1 MTKVRILDRK
11 QIHYGE
17 ISIRRDDFFLNG
29 KTISKVIVEHS
40 PSVGLIP
47 LIDDDK
53 ILLVKQYRHA
63 AGKTLLEIPAGKIER
78 KETKKQAAHREL
90 IEETGYDGKISLLT
104 SWYLAP
110 GYDTELM
117 YVFIAN
123 NLKKI
128 RNAVGYDDDENIEL
142 KIVNINEAIKMCV
155 MGKIND
161 CKTIAALY
169 LYYFQNML
177 KAKTIPF

>member
-1 MTKVRILDRK
+1 MKVRILDSK
-11 QIHYGE
+11 QIHLGE
-17 ISIRRDDFFLNG
+17 ISIRRDNFFLNG
-29 KTISKVIVEHS
+29 KTINKEIVEHS

-47 LIDDDK
+47 LLDDDK

-63 AGKTLLEIPAGKIER
+63 AGKTLLEIPAGKIEGS
-78 KETKKQAAHREL
+78 ETKKQAARREL
-90 IEETGYDGKISLLT
+90 IEETGFDGKISLIT

-117 YVFIAN
+117 YVFTAK

-128 RNAVGYDDDENIEL
+128 HNIIGHDDDENIEL
-142 KIVNINEAIKMCV
+142 KIINIDEAINMCT

-169 LYYFQNML
+169 LYYFRYL
-177 KAKTIPF
+177 SKE

>member
-1 MTKVRILDRK
+1 MNRIRILERK
-11 QIHYGE
+11 QIHLGE
-17 ISIRRDDFFLNG
+17 ISLHRDNFFFNG
-29 KTISKVIVEHS
+29 KTISKEIVEHS

-47 LIDDDK
+47 LLDNDK

-78 KETKKQAAHREL
+78 NETKKQAAHREL

-104 SWYLAP
+104 KWYLAP

-117 YVFIAN
+117 YVFIAK

-128 RNAVGYDDDENIEL
+128 HNVIGYDDDENIEL
-142 KIVNINEAIKMCV
+142 KIMKINEAINMCS

-169 LYYFQNML
+169 LYHFQFL
-177 KAKTIPF
+177 SQK